1 MTSTG
6 GRLQGK
12 TALITGGSRGLG
24 RAMAIAFAKEGANVA
39 IVSRKLDN
47 CEAVSD
53 EIRLLGRKSLPLGCH
68 VGKWDELEPMLD
80 RVETELGS
88 VDILVNNA
96 GMSPLYDSLEDVS
109 EELFDKVIAINL
121 KAPFR
126 LMALVGSRM
135 RDAERTGAIINI
147 SSTASE
153 VPSPNSQP
161 YGSAKA
167 GLNALTGA
175 FAHAY
180 GKQVRVNCIMAGPF
194 MTDISKAW
202 DMGAFS
208 KRAQLAASGRGGQPN
223 EIVGAALYF
232 ASDDSS
238 FTTGSVLRVDGGW
251 HGDGE

>member
-1 MTSTG
+1 MG
-6 GRLQGK
+6 NRLEGK

-39 IVSRKLDN
+39 VVSRKLEN
-47 CEAVSD
+47 CVVVAQ
-53 EIRLLGRKSLPLGCH
+53 EIELIGRKALPLACH
-68 VGKWDELEPMLD
+68 VGKWNELEPM
-80 RVETELGS
+80 VETVEEGLGPI
-88 VDILVNNA
+88 DILVNNA
-96 GMSPLYDSLEDVS
+96 GMSPLYPSLEEVS

-135 RDAERTGAIINI
+135 KKAKIKGSIINI

-153 VPSPNSQP
+153 VPSPSSQP

-167 GLNALTGA
+167 GLNALTQA
-175 FAHAY
+175 YAHAY
-180 GKQVRVNCIMAGPF
+180 GDGVRVNCIMAGPF

-202 DMGAFS
+202 DMASFEE
-208 KRAQLAASGRGGQPN
+208 RASISASGRGGEPE

-232 ASDDSS
+232 ASEESS
-238 FTTGSVLRVDGGW
+238 FTTGATLRVDGGW
-251 HGDGE
+251 AGDGE